1 MTLPRPC
8 AGCGRVVRATRCAE
22 CKRIKDRARPR
33 RIDRG
38 YDYAWNKLSRQ
49 LREQQPFCSIAGCKS
64 QDLTVDHIIPLSEAP
79 WLRLEISN
87 LRVLCRSHNSQKG
100 NG

>member
-1 MTLPRPC
+1 MTLPKPC
-8 AGCGRVVRATRCAE
+8 PGCGRVVRAPRCNE
-22 CKRIKDRARPR
+22 CKRVKERARPR

-38 YDYAWNKLSRQ
+38 YDYAWNKLSKH
-49 LREQQPFCSIAGCKS
+49 LRTLQPFCSIAGCKS